1 MKQLIK
7 KNLLQDKPK
16 NFQKAAKR
24 ASTIDDKGLARTRS
38 DYEKIRPTQ
47 PYQANEPIQ
56 KVKPAAD
63 IDAAIKV
70 ELTNNTG
77 MDRSAKNDLLSQY
90 YSSKKALKKWSKS
103 KININFEGAKIKI

>member
-24 ASTIDDKGLARTRS
+24 ASTIDEKGMARTKS
-38 DYEKIRPTQ
+38 EYDKLRPTK
-47 PYQANEPIQ
+47 PYQAMDPIQ
-56 KVKPAAD
+56 KVKPSAD

-70 ELTNNTG
+70 ELNNNG
-77 MDRSAKNDLLSQY
+77 MDRSAKNDLL
-90 YSSKKALKKWSKS
+90 
-103 KININFEGAKIKI
+103 F